1 MRLFDSPSYS
11 WLGEL
16 DLGFDLRDDKTVMSR
31 NRHEGPLVVQK
42 ALYPE
47 GPQICQVLIIHP
59 PGGIAGGDE
68 LRINCDVE
76 KGACVQ
82 LINPGATKWYE
93 SFERP
98 SKQLIS
104 LNLKADSIC
113 EWLPQENII
122 FNKCLVDIGT
132 DINIEAGGIYVGW
145 DFFSLGRH
153 IDHAPFIEGRL
164 KQKTRILIDGLP
176 VFIERTLFSPDQL
189 LDGPGMLDGF
199 SSFGTMFIVGLQQDE
214 SLIDDLREIAAEET
228 HCALTWLKDLLVA
241 RWVGEDIE
249 HGRQVFT
256 RLWARLR
263 SVYSSH
269 AAVKPRIWNT

>member
-122 FNKCLVDIGT
+122 FNKYLFRNFFIHSLSGGNNTRVSIWYT
-132 DINIEAGGIYVGW
+132 NIFQNRLNISI
-145 DFFSLGRH
+145 FS
-153 IDHAPFIEGRL
+153 
-164 KQKTRILIDGLP
+164 IL
-176 VFIERTLFSPDQL
+176 
-189 LDGPGMLDGF
+189 
-199 SSFGTMFIVGLQQDE
+199 TM
-214 SLIDDLREIAAEET
+214 
-228 HCALTWLKDLLVA
+228 
-241 RWVGEDIE
+241 
-249 HGRQVFT
+249 
-256 RLWARLR
+256 
-263 SVYSSH
+263 
-269 AAVKPRIWNT
+269 